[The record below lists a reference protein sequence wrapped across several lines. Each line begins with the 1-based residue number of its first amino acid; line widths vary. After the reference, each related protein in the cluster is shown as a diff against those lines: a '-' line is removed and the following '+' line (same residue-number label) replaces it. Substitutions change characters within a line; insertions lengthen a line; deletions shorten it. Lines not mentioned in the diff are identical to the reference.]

1 MKLKKYQINYI
12 SQGKLVSEMVEAVS
26 RKAARKY
33 MNEIGFEH
41 IKKDQKAVLMGSTS
55 GSVNTKINKSE

>member
-12 SQGKLVSEMVEAVS
+12 SQGKLVSEIVEAVS

-33 MNEIGFEH
+33 METIGFKH
-41 IKKDQKAVLMGSTS
+41 I
-55 GSVNTKINKSE
+55 NTKENVLRKI